1 MAVALGGRDGAGELV
16 LLLLPPLLSTAA
28 PNAFILNILIH
39 HIIRELHLKIM
50 LMML

>member
-28 PNAFILNILIH
+28 PNAFILNIFIH
-39 HIIRELHLKIM
+39 YIRELHLKIM